1 VNFAKKRGVGMRLSA
16 LSLGIQRVHEAKQ
29 MRGLFP

>member
-1 VNFAKKRGVGMRLSA
+1 VSMRFAA